1 VDLLECNG
9 LVPLGIADRRRSQKG
24 ARANL
29 SVSASGYGE
38 FWYLRQFEGISHL
51 RIDGDLFDY
60 ANGWADFRRSISD
73 VVGIA
78 YSGYSGCSSRLVDS
92 QRPRKIVGLG
102 RLMIDVK
109 NKRVLVVGL
118 GKSGLA
124 AAHFLKERGA
134 RVTVS
139 DARPATLIA
148 ELSELLDQGFMVE
161 AGSHGLLTFRR
172 QDLIVVSPGV
182 PMSTPVLTQVRA
194 MGAHIIGEL
203 ELGAQFLQGEVIA
216 VTGSNGKTTTTSL
229 LGEILKAAGR
239 PTLVGGNI
247 GLPVTA
253 MVAESV
259 ELSRRGGGEADP
271 PPTAKDDNQKS
282 KNEDADK
289 VWSVIE
295 VSSFQLETVE
305 TFRPRIA
312 MVLNITPDHLDRH
325 GDFKTYAAAKARIT
339 AFQTGEDFLVLNGED
354 KEAQMVAAKTKAQI
368 YWFSARRPIKQ
379 GAFVHGES
387 ILFVPHVGAKAEPVM
402 PVAEISLVGAHNVE
416 NVLAAVCTARLAGVE
431 SETIRGAVRAFKAV
445 EHRLEFVRE
454 VAGVRYYND
463 SKATNVD
470 ATMKAMEAFAGGIHL
485 ILGGKDKD
493 SDYRVLAPL
502 VRERVKTVI
511 TVGSAAEKIERQL
524 VGVVKIES
532 AETLARAVAFAHET
546 AVPGDTVLLAPA
558 CSSFDQF
565 ENYEQRGRVFK
576 ELVAALP

>member
-1 VDLLECNG
+1 
-9 LVPLGIADRRRSQKG
+9 
-24 ARANL
+24 
-29 SVSASGYGE
+29 
-38 FWYLRQFEGISHL
+38 
-51 RIDGDLFDY
+51 
-60 ANGWADFRRSISD
+60 
-73 VVGIA
+73 
-78 YSGYSGCSSRLVDS
+78 
-92 QRPRKIVGLG
+92 
-102 RLMIDVK
+102 MIDVK

-124 AAHFLKERGA
+124 AAHFLKGRGA

-148 ELSELLDQGFMVE
+148 ELSDLLDQGFMVE

-203 ELGAQFLQGEVIA
+203 ELGVEFLQGQVVGI
-216 VTGSNGKTTTTSL
+216 TGSNGKTTTTTL
-229 LGEILKAAGR
+229 LGEILKAAGK

-253 MVAESV
+253 LVDESTP
-259 ELSRRGGGEADP
+259 ES
-271 PPTAKDDNQKS
+271 
-282 KNEDADK
+282 
-289 VWSVIE
+289 WSVIE

-312 MVLNITPDHLDRH
+312 VVLNITPDHLDRH
-325 GDFKTYAAAKARIT
+325 GSFATYAATKARIT
-339 AFQTGEDFLVLNGED
+339 EFQTAEDFLVLNGED
-354 KEAQMVAAKTKAQI
+354 KQTQMVAAKTKAQI
-368 YWFSARRPIKQ
+368 YWFSGRRPIKQ

-387 ILFVPHVGAKAEPVM
+387 IFFVPREGAKAEPVM
-402 PVAEISLVGAHNVE
+402 PVAEISLAGAHNVE
-416 NVLAAVCTARLAGVE
+416 NVLAAVCVARLAGAE

-493 SDYRVLAPL
+493 SDYRVMAAL

-511 TVGSAAEKIERQL
+511 TIGSAAEKIARQL
-524 VGVVKIES
+524 DGVVKIEA

-546 AVPGDTVLLAPA
+546 AVAGDTVLLAPA

>member
-1 VDLLECNG
+1 MVE
-9 LVPLGIADRRRSQKG
+9 
-24 ARANL
+24 L
-29 SVSASGYGE
+29 SG
-38 FWYLRQFEGISHL
+38 
-51 RIDGDLFDY
+51 
-60 ANGWADFRRSISD
+60 
-73 VVGIA
+73 
-78 YSGYSGCSSRLVDS
+78 
-92 QRPRKIVGLG
+92 
-102 RLMIDVK
+102 
-109 NKRVLVVGL
+109 KRVLVVGL

-148 ELSELLDQGFMVE
+148 ELSELLDEGFMVE

-247 GLPVTA
+247 GRPVTA

-259 ELSRRGGGEADP
+259 ELSGRAAGEADP
-271 PPTAKDDNQKS
+271 PPVAKDDNTGGAK
-282 KNEDADK
+282 DDK
-289 VWSVIE
+289 PGGAKDDRSNGETVWSVIE

-312 MVLNITPDHLDRH
+312 MVLNLTPDHLDRH
-325 GDFKTYAAAKARIT
+325 GDFATYAAAKARIT
-339 AFQTGEDFLVLNGED
+339 AFQTAEDFLVLNGED
-354 KEAQMVAAKTKAQI
+354 KETQMVAAKTKAQI
-368 YWFSARRPIKQ
+368 YWFSTRRPIKQ

-387 ILFVPHVGAKAEPVM
+387 IFFVPREGAKAEPVM
-402 PVAEISLVGAHNVE
+402 PVAEISLVGAHNAE
-416 NVLAAVCTARLAGVE
+416 NVLAAVCAARLAGVE
-431 SETIRGAVRAFKAV
+431 SDTIRGAVRGFKAV

-470 ATMKAMEAFAGGIHL
+470 ATLKAMEAFARGIHL

-493 SDYRVLAPL
+493 SDYRVLEPL
-502 VRERVKTVI
+502 IRERVKTVI
-511 TVGSAAEKIERQL
+511 TVGSAAEKIQRQL
-524 VGVVKIES
+524 DGVVKIES
-532 AETLARAVAFAHET
+532 AETLARAVAFAQET
-546 AVPGDTVLLAPA
+546 AVAGDTVLLAPA